1 MEELEP
7 TIDEIKKIANAKR
20 QKKPSQYNEFVKQ
33 QMETFK
39 GQNIDHKEKMKLVS
53 IEWKKQKEPQGA
65 EEDLSSLPLPPP
77 KPIIIKKKRVNVK
90 QPKIEPIEEPIKEPI
105 KEPVI
110 IDNSQVS
117 KEIKPSIDYDE
128 LHNDIELLK
137 EMLRNQ
143 NIFIQETLK
152 PIPRAKPKPKPK
164 PKQISKTLD
173 LTINDNDINN
183 IINNIPTDIK
193 KQEPKQDEK
202 VKAFL
207 DALLKK

>member
-1 MEELEP
+1 MEEQEP

-53 IEWKKQKEPQGA
+53 IEWNKQKEPKGA
-65 EEDLSSLPLPPP
+65 QEEISSSLPPP

-90 QPKIEPIEEPIKEPI
+90 QPKIEQIEKPIEEPIKEPI
-105 KEPVI
+105 I
-110 IDNSQVS
+110 IDNN
-117 KEIKPSIDYDE
+117 KALNDIKPSINYDE

-152 PIPRAKPKPKPK
+152 PTPRAKPKPKPK

-173 LTINDNDINN
+173 LTINDNEINN